1 MFPRPNAMESC
12 AAVKATK
19 EALSPTRVKV
29 TIEVPFEELS
39 DDLASAYKRISSQI
53 RVPGFRPGKVPARI
67 VDQRVGRGYVLNEAL
82 PGALDRFYG
91 QALEQEQIAAIA
103 SPEDVDVKEFND
115 GEQLVFTAEVD
126 VRPEVTLPDLESI
139 EIGVDDVK
147 VTDEDVDEQIE
158 GLRDR
163 FATLQ
168 PVERAVQDGDYLT
181 IDLSATIDGELVP
194 DSESKGM
201 SYLVGSANLIEGL
214 DDAVRG
220 ANEGEERS
228 FPTELKMGDYA
239 GQTADVNVKI
249 ISVKEKE
256 LPALDDEF
264 ATTASEFDTLDEL
277 KDDLRERLTRV
288 RRYEQ
293 GAQARDRL
301 IDKLDEI
308 VDVPLPE
315 SAVKA
320 ELDAREHNLEHQ
332 LERIGVSRAVYLET
346 EGKSEEE
353 FATELRESSE
363 KAVRSQLILDA
374 LAEKEEL
381 GVEQEELTEH
391 LVRRAQQ
398 SGMPPQDFANQIVQ
412 SGQIGALFAEVR
424 RGKALA
430 QLLERIKITDESGN
444 AVDLSTLEV
453 DDDIEDELDDEDAEY
468 RAALNDGLDDDY
480 VDEDDDLDDAEDPEH
495 PHEHPREE
503 QYEPEVSEAD
513 PAKSADS

>member
-1 MFPRPNAMESC
+1 MESR

-39 DDLASAYKRISSQI
+39 EDLASAYKRISRQI
-53 RVPGFRPGKVPARI
+53 KVPGFRPGKVPARI
-67 VDQRVGRGYVLNEAL
+67 VDQRIGRGYVLNEAL

-91 QALEQEQIAAIA
+91 QALEQEKIEAIS

-126 VRPEVTLPDLESI
+126 VRPEVTLPDLDGI
-139 EIGVDDVK
+139 EITVDDVT
-147 VTDEDVDEQIE
+147 VTDEDVEEQLQS
-158 GLRDR
+158 LRDR

-168 PVERAVQDGDYLT
+168 PVERPVADGDYLT

-201 SYLVGSANLIEGL
+201 SYLVGSENLIPGL
-214 DDAVRG
+214 DEAVRG
-220 ANEGEERS
+220 ASEGDERT
-228 FPTELKMGDYA
+228 FPTELKMGDLA
-239 GQTADVNVKI
+239 GQTADVAVKV

-256 LPALDDEF
+256 LPELDDEF

-277 KDDLRERLTRV
+277 KADLRERLGRV

-301 IDKLDEI
+301 VDKLIEI

-320 ELDAREHNLEHQ
+320 EVDAREHNLSHQ
-332 LERIGVSRAVYLET
+332 LERVGVSREVYLET
-346 EGKSEEE
+346 EGKTEEE
-353 FATELRESSE
+353 FAAEVRETSE
-363 KAVRSQLILDA
+363 KAVKSQLVLDA

-381 GVEQEELTEH
+381 TVEQDELTEH

-398 SGMPPQDFANQIVQ
+398 SGVAPQEFANQIVQ
-412 SGQIGALFAEVR
+412 SGQIGVVFAEVR

-430 QLLERIKITDESGN
+430 QLLENVKITDESGN
-444 AVDLSTLEV
+444 AVDLSALDEDEDTAG
-453 DDDIEDELDDEDAEY
+453 DDDDEFDNLDA
-468 RAALNDGLDDDY
+468 
-480 VDEDDDLDDAEDPEH
+480 DDLDADLEDDEDPEH

-503 QYEPEVSEAD
+503 QHEPEVGQ
-513 PAKSADS
+513 PAE